1 MEAQTVNDSLELDT
15 VKNKLYEQEMQSSE
29 SLSNLMT
36 ENQRLNNQ
44 NARLEK
50 LCRKL
55 NKNSDQQRKK
65 LIGNILNFF
74 VIPLVIIF

>member
-55 NKNSDQQRKK
+55 NKKLRSAEKK
-65 LIGNILNFF
+65 ADR
-74 VIPLVIIF
+74 